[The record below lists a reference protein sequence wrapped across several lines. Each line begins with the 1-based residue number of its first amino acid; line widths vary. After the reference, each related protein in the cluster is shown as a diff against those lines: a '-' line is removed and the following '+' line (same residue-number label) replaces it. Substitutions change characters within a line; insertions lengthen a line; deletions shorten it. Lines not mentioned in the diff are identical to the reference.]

1 MFHDSI
7 SCIRDYITEHSKNL
21 DIKDDEF
28 ELINGAFYVGL
39 SSSYYMYMTTCEQW
53 EHLARQIIEMYFKQL
68 QRFSDQNL
76 FIEKMFN
83 NILTNFPWLL
93 KDDRVYLSSLFK
105 VD

>member
-1 MFHDSI
+1 
-7 SCIRDYITEHSKNL
+7 
-21 DIKDDEF
+21 
-28 ELINGAFYVGL
+28 
-39 SSSYYMYMTTCEQW
+39 MTTCEQW